1 MEMSLEEVFEFIRN
15 GASIKQFN
23 GSGVPITRIETIATG
38 NIDLD
43 KVGYADI
50 FDSKYESYYLK
61 DGDILMSHINSLK
74 HLGKVAIVENLE
86 DNVIHGMN
94 LLCLRPKKMVCPKF
108 ILNYF
113 RTQQF
118 NAEILRISKKSVN
131 QASFNITDLKKIKI
145 NLPNLEIQNKIADT
159 LDLSSALIEK
169 RKDQIAEMDKLIQSV
184 FYEMFGD
191 PFLNQK
197 SWKIRSIKEVIV
209 KTQYGTSDKASE
221 EMLEFPILR
230 MNNISY
236 SGNMSYSNMKYINL
250 DDKDKEKYLVHKG
263 ELLFNRTNSKELVGK
278 TGLFE
283 LDTPMAFAGYLI
295 KIIPSIDIN
304 PKFMVTYMNTDYIKK
319 VLFNMA
325 KSIVGMANINAKELE
340 SIPIIVPPLK
350 LQNKFASIVEEIESQ
365 KKVMEESL
373 HEMENNFSAL
383 MQKAFRGDLFP
394 EE

>member
-74 HLGKVAIVENLE
+74 HLGKVAIVESLE

-108 ILNYF
+108 LLNYF

-159 LDLSSALIEK
+159 LDLSSDLIEK
-169 RKDQIAEMDKLIQSV
+169 RKEQIAEMDKLIQSV
-184 FYEMFGD
+184 YCQINKNETFDTMKVSDVVEKISTG
-191 PFLNQK
+191 K
-197 SWKIRSIKEVIV
+197 S
-209 KTQYGTSDKASE
+209 YYSE
-221 EMLEFPILR
+221 EISTFKVLKTSAVSYGYFDDSQYKNLPREYDPPESTFVKKGDVLVSR
-230 MNNISY
+230 MNT
-236 SGNMSYSNMKYINL
+236 
-250 DDKDKEKYLVHKG
+250 E
-263 ELLFNRTNSKELVGK
+263 ELVGASAYVWKDSDFLTLPDRLWKLHVMENVDPIYLWK
-278 TGLFE
+278 TLQQSYFRDSIRRNASGTSGSMKNISQKQFMSLKINI
-283 LDTPMAFAGYLI
+283 PNILI
-295 KIIPSIDIN
+295 QK
-304 PKFMVTYMNTDYIKK
+304 
-319 VLFNMA
+319 
-325 KSIVGMANINAKELE
+325 
-340 SIPIIVPPLK
+340 
-350 LQNKFASIVEEIESQ
+350 KFASIVEEIEAQ
-365 KKVMEESL
+365 KKLMEESL

-383 MQKAFRGDLFP
+383 MKKAFRGELFP